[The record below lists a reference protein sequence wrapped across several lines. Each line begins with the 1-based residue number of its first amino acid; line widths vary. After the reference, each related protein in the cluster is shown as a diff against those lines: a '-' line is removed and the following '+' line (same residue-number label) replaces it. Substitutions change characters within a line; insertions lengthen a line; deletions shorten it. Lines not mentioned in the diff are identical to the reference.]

1 MKKSPVLANK
11 KGLKESTVY
20 YLIMAPFM
28 ILFFVFGIL
37 PILASMV
44 LSFFDYDMV
53 STPIFIGFDNYI
65 RMFTGDQA
73 FFNVVGTTLKL
84 MYLIVTG
91 NSKYS
96 LRSK

>member
-1 MKKSPVLANK
+1 MNNSLRKTNI

-37 PILASMV
+37 PILSSMV

-53 STPIFIGFDNYI
+53 STPIWAGLENYL
-65 RMFTGDQA
+65 RMFTGDRV
-73 FFNVVGTTLKL
+73 FPIVLKNTMVL
-84 MYLIVTG
+84 AIITG
-91 NSKYS
+91 YT
-96 LRSK
+96 